1 MRDTYRNGSSTEPYL
16 NIGPDASRADQQANI
31 TTTPGQQAIVL
42 AALFIG
48 LLLLGVQLWLLTV
61 ALDLYLSGV
70 VGPIWSLPVIS
81 GLIFLGGLFVLRVL
95 KKQRP
100 PRA

>member
-1 MRDTYRNGSSTEPYL
+1 MPDPYRNGSITEPYR
-16 NIGPDASRADQQANI
+16 NSDPDAARSDQQSNV

-61 ALDLYLSGV
+61 ALDLYLAGLA
-70 VGPIWSLPVIS
+70 GPIWSLPVIS

-95 KKQRP
+95 KKQSP